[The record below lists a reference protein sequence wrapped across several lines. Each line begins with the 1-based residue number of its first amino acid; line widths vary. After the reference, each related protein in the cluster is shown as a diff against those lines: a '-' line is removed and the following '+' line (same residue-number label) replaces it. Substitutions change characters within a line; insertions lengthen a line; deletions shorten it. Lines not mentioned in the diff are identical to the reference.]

1 MPEPG
6 REETVRVV
14 ALDKNFHMKCYK
26 CEVRVSVAPEGRL
39 VYGDTARWPGG
50 GQGQPAVLRVVIGR
64 AQALPALM
72 FRSLREEG
80 VGFLWGH

>member
-26 CEVRVSVAPEGRL
+26 CEVSVPGAG
-39 VYGDTARWPGG
+39 GPGG
-50 GQGQPAVLRVVIGR
+50 VGTLFTGQVVSN
-64 AQALPALM
+64 A
-72 FRSLREEG
+72 SLQ
-80 VGFLWGH
+80 F

>member
-26 CEVRVSVAPEGRL
+26 CEVSV
-39 VYGDTARWPGG
+39 PGG
-50 GQGQPAVLRVVIGR
+50 WGLGALFTGQAVSNACL
-64 AQALPALM
+64 Q
-72 FRSLREEG
+72 F
-80 VGFLWGH
+80 

>member
-26 CEVRVSVAPEGRL
+26 CEVGCASGPPGWVVVGAMPEPAPSSASVPVQGEGEGCGVPEFG
-39 VYGDTARWPGG
+39 
-50 GQGQPAVLRVVIGR
+50 
-64 AQALPALM
+64 
-72 FRSLREEG
+72 
-80 VGFLWGH
+80 

>member
-26 CEVRVSVAPEGRL
+26 CEVGCASGPLG
-39 VYGDTARWPGG
+39 WGG
-50 GQGQPAVLRVVIGR
+50 GGDAR
-64 AQALPALM
+64 ACPIQCSCPCA
-72 FRSLREEG
+72 R
-80 VGFLWGH
+80 

>member
-26 CEVRVSVAPEGRL
+26 CEV
-39 VYGDTARWPGG
+39 
-50 GQGQPAVLRVVIGR
+50 GR
-64 AQALPALM
+64 ASGPQGWVVVGAMSMPAPP
-72 FRSLREEG
+72 RCSHHCVGWG
-80 VGFLWGH
+80 VGFLWGD

>member
-26 CEVRVSVAPEGRL
+26 CEV
-39 VYGDTARWPGG
+39 
-50 GQGQPAVLRVVIGR
+50 GR
-64 AQALPALM
+64 ASGPRGWAVGGAM
-72 FRSLREEG
+72 FLSLCRCGEG
-80 VGFLWGH
+80 LLWRH

>member
-26 CEVRVSVAPEGRL
+26 CEVSVAVAPGAGRW
-39 VYGDTARWPGG
+39 DTA
-50 GQGQPAVLRVVIGR
+50 L
-64 AQALPALM
+64 
-72 FRSLREEG
+72 
-80 VGFLWGH
+80 

>member
-26 CEVRVSVAPEGRL
+26 CEVGRPCGPRGWEVVGALPGSSAGVLRWSVAVLMP
-39 VYGDTARWPGG
+39 ARPSCFCHCGK
-50 GQGQPAVLRVVIGR
+50 
-64 AQALPALM
+64 
-72 FRSLREEG
+72 
-80 VGFLWGH
+80 